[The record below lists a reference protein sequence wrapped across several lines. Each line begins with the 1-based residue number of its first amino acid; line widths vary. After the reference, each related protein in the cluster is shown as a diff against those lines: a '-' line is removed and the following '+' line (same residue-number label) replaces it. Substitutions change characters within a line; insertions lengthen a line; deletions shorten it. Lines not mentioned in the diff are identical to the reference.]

1 VTALEPD
8 ELRRLLAEAVEPV
21 RASPVGY
28 GLIRAGVIRRRRMRA
43 PVMTVGGLALVGLI
57 GFAYAAIEPRIP
69 STSIESAHPP
79 LALPTTP
86 RATAAG
92 TLLASAGR
100 GAGRLG
106 ITPLRSS
113 VTPSRLEET
122 PVPSTPPPSPS
133 QLASP
138 TPVASRPSG
147 TPSTVHASVLP
158 SLMSI
163 PARPGDADG
172 DGRTDPVT
180 VSGTTV
186 TVALSSVGGTSAV
199 GFPAVASPLASSIID
214 IDADGRGELIVQ
226 TGSGADIKD
235 YGVARLA
242 PSGQLRAV
250 AGGPLRAGFTG
261 VHGAGF
267 RCEAGKVMVV
277 VGERTADRTYQVTS
291 TAWQLTDTGFTA
303 VGVPTNSTVGLAGA
317 LFLFTAGCGI
327 N

>member
-1 VTALEPD
+1 
-8 ELRRLLAEAVEPV
+8 
-21 RASPVGY
+21 
-28 GLIRAGVIRRRRMRA
+28 
-43 PVMTVGGLALVGLI
+43 LALAGLV

-79 LALPTTP
+79 LALPIAPRTTVTST
-86 RATAAG
+86 RG
-92 TLLASAGR
+92 ASAGR
-100 GAGRLG
+100 GTKTLEISPVR
-106 ITPLRSS
+106 PS
-113 VTPSRLEET
+113 VTLSRPEES
-122 PVPSTPPPSPS
+122 PAPSTPPGPS
-133 QLASP
+133 QPASP

-147 TPSTVHASVLP
+147 TPSTVHPSVLP

-180 VSGTTV
+180 LSGTTV
-186 TVALSSVGGTSAV
+186 MVALSSAGTSAV
-199 GFPAVASPLASSIID
+199 GFPAVASPLVSSIVD

-226 TGSGADIKD
+226 TGSGGGIRD
-235 YGVARLA
+235 YGVAGLT

-250 AGGPLRAGFTG
+250 AGSPLRAGFTG

-277 VGERTADRTYQVTS
+277 VGDRTADRTYQVTS

-317 LFLFTAGCGI
+317 LSLFTAGCGI
-327 N
+327 S